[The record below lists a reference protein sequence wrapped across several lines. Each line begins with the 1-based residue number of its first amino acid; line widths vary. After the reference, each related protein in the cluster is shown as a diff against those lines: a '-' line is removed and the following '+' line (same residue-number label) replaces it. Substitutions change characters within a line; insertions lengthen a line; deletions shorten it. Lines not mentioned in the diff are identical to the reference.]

1 MWVVE
6 KIFSQGEY
14 NVCMVDN
21 HPNVYKNG
29 YIYHHRIVMEN
40 HIGRI
45 LTTNEVVHHINGN
58 KKDNRIENLELMTN
72 SEHVK
77 HHSKKTIKMVSLKC
91 PECTTIF
98 ERKRGQTFLIKKNY
112 KYTCCS
118 RTCQAKFSRKIQL
131 YGMTDIIQ
139 KSISENFV
147 NEYISPV

>member
-1 MWVVE
+1 MWTIG

-45 LTTNEVVHHINGN
+45 LTTNEVVHHINGD

-72 SEHVK
+72 SEHAK
-77 HHSKKTIKMVSLKC
+77 LHSKKSIKMVKLKC
-91 PECTTIF
+91 PSCSTIF
-98 ERKRGQTFLIKKNY
+98 DRKHRQTFLVKKNCR
-112 KYTCCS
+112 YTCCTRS
-118 RTCQAKFSRKIQL
+118 CRSKVSRKIQL
-131 YGMTDIIQ
+131 YGITDDIQ
-139 KSISENFV
+139 QSISENLIK
-147 NEYISPV
+147 EYISLD